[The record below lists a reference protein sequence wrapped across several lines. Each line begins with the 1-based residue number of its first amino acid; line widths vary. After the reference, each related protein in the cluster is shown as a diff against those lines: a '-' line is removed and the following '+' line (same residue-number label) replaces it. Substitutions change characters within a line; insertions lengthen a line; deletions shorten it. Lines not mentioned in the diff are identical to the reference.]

1 MHGMSVAIVTS
12 SKGGH
17 NMVVR
22 SRAHK
27 RIAVRSP
34 EYASPRRHHERGA
47 LPRYCILR
55 IERELGEHEA
65 WIVNIAP
72 IASGNSS
79 HITVHDHDVI
89 LEDQG
94 TGHDGALAV
103 WDAICSIEQRLREYR
118 R

>member
-1 MHGMSVAIVTS
+1 MA
-12 SKGGH
+12 
-17 NMVVR
+17 VR

-34 EYASPRRHHERGA
+34 EYTRTRQHRERGA
-47 LPRYCILR
+47 LTRYCILR
-55 IERELGEHEA
+55 IERKFGEHEA

-72 IASGNSS
+72 TASGYSS
-79 HITVHDHDVI
+79 HITVHDHDVTF
-89 LEDQG
+89 EDQG

-103 WDAICSIEQRLREYR
+103 WDAMCSIEQRLREYR

>member
-1 MHGMSVAIVTS
+1 M
-12 SKGGH
+12 
-17 NMVVR
+17 
-22 SRAHK
+22 
-27 RIAVRSP
+27 
-34 EYASPRRHHERGA
+34 
-47 LPRYCILR
+47 RYCILR

-72 IASGNSS
+72 AASGYAS
-79 HITVHDHDVI
+79 HIAVHDHGVI

-103 WDAICSIEQRLREYR
+103 WDAMCSIEQRLREYR